1 MGERDRALDFL
12 GGVVRDALDLEFTD
26 ELLERRTRLAA
37 RRLRR
42 LAEPDLLGDRE
53 ARRVLGL
60 YHWLRA
66 EARRSRRELR
76 KAVALLL
83 PVARDAPETL
93 PPSVLDLLAR
103 LGVPRRR
110 PVRRP
115 APPPLSGPVANARD
129 QAGTFAAESAALLE
143 AFTASGSGQTL
154 QKAVELSRA
163 ALAST
168 PREDPRRA
176 VIATAHSTAL
186 RMLHAATG
194 DPALLREAA
203 GAARAG
209 VASAGDAAESARAL
223 TALHAALGALF
234 EATGDLTPLR
244 ESARAARSALEVAPE
259 GPDRVAALAG
269 AAERQRVL
277 AELTGDVDA
286 LAEAEGN
293 ARAALELGAA
303 DDPDLLA
310 GLADA
315 LRARFAATGDL
326 EALREAV
333 DLDHDAV
340 ASTPDG
346 HVRLPGRMINYVT
359 SRRLLAVRTGDPELL
374 RAATD
379 DGRLAAERAPDHL
392 QRGVALAQAG
402 SALMVLADWS
412 GDTALLREAAAL
424 CRESARVAPER
435 HRAESWALLCAAL
448 TGLHERT
455 GDARALGEA
464 VAAGREAV
472 AATPEWH
479 VRHTSRAGALAVA
492 LDRVHALPEDERVV
506 AQAVSGAGGALAVGG
521 GAVGAGAVGAGA
533 AGDGL
538 GRAWVLSALGGARFA
553 DFQRSGDRVALEES
567 VDSLRRALAE
577 PADELSAARSR
588 YRFGVA
594 ALALAARADVPELLV
609 EALEA
614 LEDTGGAAPPTR
626 FAAAVVAAG
635 ARVALGQSERALE
648 LVEGAVG
655 QLPLLAALDLAR
667 EDATAQAVGHGGFA
681 AVAGAA
687 ALACGRPER
696 AVELVELVGDALVG
710 AEAPPVVPG
719 PVAHVFCGPTGG
731 RALLARPGRAV
742 VALVLPG
749 LAHAELVAR
758 GEQLAAAVEGEDTE
772 SQRAAEAVLAWL
784 WTAVARP
791 VLDALGPHGR
801 ELPRLWWRP
810 VGGLARLPLHAAGVP
825 GGESA
830 LDRVVSSYVPAGRAG
845 GAEWAVGALWPVDAV
860 VATEVVESAHRA
872 AAVAGG
878 PAAGGSGGPGP
889 GAASGAAARAL
900 HAVVREHR
908 AAQPD
913 LPLRWAGHVHTGW

>member
-1 MGERDRALDFL
+1 MGERERVLDVL
-12 GGVVRDALDLEFTD
+12 SAVVGDALELEFTD

-76 KAVALLL
+76 RAVELLL
-83 PVARDAPETL
+83 PVAREAPETL
-93 PPSVLDLLAR
+93 PAPVLDLLAR

-110 PVRRP
+110 PARRP
-115 APPPLSGPVANARD
+115 APPPLSEPVANARD
-129 QAGTFAAESAALLE
+129 QAGVFAAESAALLE
-143 AFTASGSGQTL
+143 AFAASGGEQTL
-154 QKAVELSRA
+154 ARAVELSRA

-168 PREDPRRA
+168 PRQDPRRA

-186 RMLHAATG
+186 RMLHTATG
-194 DPALLREAA
+194 DLALLREAA

-223 TALHAALGALF
+223 TALHSALGGLF
-234 EATGDLTPLR
+234 EATGDLAPLR
-244 ESARAARSALEVAPE
+244 ESAEAARSALEVAP
-259 GPDRVAALAG
+259 GGADRVAALAG

-277 AELTGDVDA
+277 AELTGDVGA
-286 LAEAEGN
+286 LVEAEGH
-293 ARAALELGAA
+293 ARSALELGAVN
-303 DDPDLLA
+303 DPDLVA

-326 EALREAV
+326 DALREAV

-340 ASTPDG
+340 AATPDG
-346 HVRLPGRMINYVT
+346 HVKLPGRMINYVT

-506 AQAVSGAGGALAVGG
+506 AQAVPGSGGVA
-521 GAVGAGAVGAGA
+521 AVGAGAGDGDA
-533 AGDGL
+533 AGDGDDGL
-538 GRAWVLSALGGARFA
+538 GRSWVLSALGGARFA

-594 ALALAARADVPELLV
+594 ALALAARADAPELLV

-648 LVEGAVG
+648 LVELAVE
-655 QLPLLAALDLAR
+655 QVPLLAALDLAR
-667 EDATAQAVGHGGFA
+667 EDAAAQAVGHGGFA

-731 RALLARPGRAV
+731 RALLVRPGREV
-742 VALVLPG
+742 VVLVLPG
-749 LAHAELVAR
+749 LAHSELAAR
-758 GEQLAAAVEGEDTE
+758 GEELAAAVEGTDTD

-810 VGGLARLPLHAAGVP
+810 VGGLARLPLHASGSP

-845 GAEWAVGALWPVDAV
+845 AAEWAVGALWPVDAV

-872 AAVAGG
+872 AAVAGAA
-878 PAAGGSGGPGP
+878 PAP
-889 GAASGAAARAL
+889 GAASEAAARAV

-908 AAQPD
+908 AAHPD

>member
-12 GGVVRDALDLEFTD
+12 SAVVRDALDLEFTD

-93 PPSVLDLLAR
+93 PTSVLDLLAR
-103 LGVPRRR
+103 LGVQRQR

-115 APPPLSGPVANARD
+115 APPPLSEPVANARD

-154 QKAVELSRA
+154 AKAVELSRA

-186 RMLHAATG
+186 RMLHAVTG

-209 VASAGDAAESARAL
+209 VASAGDTAESARAL

-277 AELTGDVDA
+277 AELTGDVGA

-492 LDRVHALPEDERVV
+492 LDRVHALPEDERVL
-506 AQAVSGAGGALAVGG
+506 AQAVPGSGGVPAVGDGAGDR
-521 GAVGAGAVGAGA
+521 GAV
-533 AGDGL
+533 GDGL
-538 GRAWVLSALGGARFA
+538 GRSWVLSALGGARFA
-553 DFQRSGDRVALEES
+553 DFQRSGDLEALAES
-567 VDSLRRALAE
+567 VDSLRRALVE

-594 ALALAARADVPELLV
+594 ALALAARADAPELLV

-614 LEDTGGAAPPTR
+614 LEDTGSAAPPTR

-667 EDATAQAVGHGGFA
+667 EDAAAQAVGHGGFA

-696 AVELVELVGDALVG
+696 AVELVQLVGDALVG

-731 RALLARPGRAV
+731 RALLVRPGRAV

-749 LAHAELVAR
+749 VAHAELVAR
-758 GEQLAAAVEGEDTE
+758 GEALAAAVEGEDTE
-772 SQRAAEAVLAWL
+772 SQRAVEVVLAWL

-845 GAEWAVGALWPVDAV
+845 GVGWVVGALWPVDAV

-872 AAVAGG
+872 AAVAGAAG
-878 PAAGGSGGPGP
+878 APAASE
-889 GAASGAAARAL
+889 AAARAV

-908 AAQPD
+908 AAYPD